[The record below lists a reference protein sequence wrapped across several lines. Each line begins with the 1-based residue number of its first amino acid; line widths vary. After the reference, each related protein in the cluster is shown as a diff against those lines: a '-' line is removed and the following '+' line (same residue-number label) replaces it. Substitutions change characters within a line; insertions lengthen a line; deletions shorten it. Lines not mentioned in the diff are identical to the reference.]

1 VTAFDRLHPALQHH
15 IVNSLGWRELRE
27 VQSLS
32 LDAFLT
38 GANLVIL
45 APTAGGKTESAF
57 FPVISQMLTEGW
69 NGFSVLYVSPIRA
82 LLNNQEQRLQKYFEL
97 VGRRAACWHGDTS
110 QGTRKKIVADPPDCL
125 LTTPESLE
133 AILVSTKIDHRE
145 FFKNIQTVVI
155 DELHAF
161 AGDDRGWHLLSVFSR
176 IRRLAGRDM
185 QRIGLSA
192 TVGNPAEM
200 LAWLS
205 SGSQRQRQV
214 VSPAPV
220 SRQTPDVQLDY
231 VGSLQNAAKVISLLH
246 RGEKRLVFCDSRSR
260 VEQLALLLREREVET
275 FVSHSSLGVEER
287 RAAEHAFAQKQNCVI
302 VATSSLELGL
312 DVGDLDRVIQ
322 IDAPATVSSF
332 LQRMGRTGRRTG
344 ARSNCLFLATSD
356 EGLLRAAAVLDLWGR
371 GYVEPV
377 NAPPKPFH
385 ILAQQLMALI
395 LQEHGVGRRAFVEW
409 LADVPAFAA
418 MSSEQIEAM
427 VDHLVRTET
436 LFEDAGILSFG
447 PEGEAE
453 YGRKNFLELLSVF
466 TSPPLF
472 RVMSGQKE
480 LGNVHEST
488 FYKKQ
493 EGPVILVLAGRSWKT
508 NHLDWKR
515 RTAYVEPTDEKGR
528 SRWIGEGQFLSFRV
542 CQAIRRI
549 LAAETTEPCWSQRAT
564 AQIGEVRMEYPWASV
579 DRTTL
584 IQQSNGEVQ
593 WWTFAGGLANTLMTD
608 HLGGGTKAKADN
620 LCLRFPSSLKLTDV
634 ERLIDSRIRDEIVPV
649 PSEEAIS
656 NLKFGECLPPSI
668 AGAVFAARFNDPEAM
683 ETIRREQMRVVVAG
697 ERNGEP

>member
-1 VTAFDRLHPALQHH
+1 M
-15 IVNSLGWRELRE
+15 
-27 VQSLS
+27 QSLS
-32 LDAFLT
+32 IDAFLT

-69 NGFSVLYVSPIRA
+69 DGLSVLYVSPIRA
-82 LLNNQEQRLQKYFEL
+82 LLNNQEQRLQRYFEL

-110 QGTRKKIVADPPDCL
+110 QGIRKRILADTPDCL

-133 AILVSTKIDHRE
+133 AILVSSKINHRE
-145 FFKNIQTVVI
+145 FFKGIRAVVI

-161 AGDDRGWHLLSVFSR
+161 AGDDRGWHLLSDFAR
-176 IRRLAGRDM
+176 IRRLAGRDL

-192 TVGNPAEM
+192 TVGNPTEM

-205 SGSQRQRQV
+205 SGSERQRQV

-220 SRQTPDVQLDY
+220 TRQAPDVQLDH
-231 VGSLQNAAKVISLLH
+231 VGSLHNAAKVISRLH
-246 RGEKRLVFCDSRSR
+246 RGEKRLVFCDSRAR
-260 VEQLALLLREREVET
+260 VEQLALMLREREVET

-332 LQRMGRTGRRTG
+332 LQRMGRTGRRAET
-344 ARSNCLFLATSD
+344 RSNGLFLATSD
-356 EGLLRAAAVLDLWGR
+356 EGLLRAAALLDLWGR

-385 ILAQQLMALI
+385 ILAQQLMAII
-395 LQEHGVGRRAFVEW
+395 LQERGIGRHAFMEW
-409 LADVPAFAA
+409 LTDVPAFTVMAN
-418 MSSEQIEAM
+418 EQVEAL
-427 VDHLVRTET
+427 VDHLVRTGV
-436 LFEDAGILSFG
+436 LFEDASILSFG
-447 PEGEAE
+447 PQGEAE

-472 RVMSGQKE
+472 RVISGQKE
-480 LGNVHEST
+480 LGSVHEST

-493 EGPVILVLAGRSWKT
+493 DDPVVLVLAGRSWKM
-508 NHLDWKR
+508 NHLDWNR
-515 RTAYVEPTDEKGR
+515 RIAHVEPTDERGR

-542 CQAIRRI
+542 CQAIRRV
-549 LAAETTEPCWSQRAT
+549 LAAETTEPYWSQRAT
-564 AQIGEVRMEYPWASV
+564 AQLGEIRLEYPWASH
-579 DRTTL
+579 DHTTL
-584 IQQSNGEVQ
+584 VQQPNGEVQ
-593 WWTFAGGLANTLMTD
+593 WWTFAGGLANSLVTD
-608 HLGGGTKAKADN
+608 HLGGGSKGKADN
-620 LCLRFPSSLKLTDV
+620 LCLRFPSTLKLADV
-634 ERLIDSRIRDEIVPV
+634 ELLIASRIQAEIMPV

-656 NLKFGECLPPSI
+656 NLKFGECLPPPI
-668 AGAVFAARFNDPEAM
+668 AGEVFAARFNDPEAIAS
-683 ETIRREQMRVVVAG
+683 IRREPMRVVVAV
-697 ERNGEP
+697 